1 MQAIWL
7 SNLLALIPSIV
18 WEYRPVYPAG
28 LEAVL
33 NELFQS
39 HSGATEGF
47 VPQEMHFLASPRL
60 QQHAIELPAA
70 ACRWPHNHTQMIQT
84 RKNSSGP
91 CKRHI

>member
-39 HSGATEGF
+39 HS
-47 VPQEMHFLASPRL
+47 
-60 QQHAIELPAA
+60 
-70 ACRWPHNHTQMIQT
+70 
-84 RKNSSGP
+84 
-91 CKRHI
+91 